1 MPSEHTL
8 TMYAKVLLQKGLN
21 LQQHQI
27 LVINAPVEAHDFVT
41 KVTKEAYEM
50 GAGQV
55 VTNWRSDDLT
65 RLRYE
70 YESLD
75 KFETMPDW
83 SRDFSLHYYRQGA
96 AFLSLI
102 SANPNLMKG
111 IDTAKIFAWQKA
123 RNAALKEYVDGMMAS
138 KTTWLIAA
146 VPSITWGKFL
156 FPEQNDY
163 GAYNLLWEKILYT
176 SRCTGENPLA
186 DWDAHLA
193 ELKKR
198 REWMTNH
205 HFVSLHYTNSRG
217 TDLTVVLPQTHIWQG
232 GMEETSGTTPIL
244 FNANIPTEEIY
255 SAPQADNVNGIVY
268 NTKPLVYNGN
278 IIDDFSLTFKDGKV
292 VEVHAKVGEDVLQ
305 KLVAIDEG
313 ACRLGEVALIPY
325 HSPISLS
332 NILFYETLFDENASC
347 HLALGAAYP
356 TCLEHGGDLTREE
369 ATKAGIN
376 DSMIH
381 VDFMVGS
388 ADLSIVG
395 TKADG
400 TTVPV
405 FINGDWAE

>member
-1 MPSEHTL
+1 MPTFRQKKSIR
-8 TMYAKVLLQKGLN
+8 LLKQTTST
-21 LQQHQI
+21 
-27 LVINAPVEAHDFVT
+27 ASST
-41 KVTKEAYEM
+41 T
-50 GAGQV
+50 
-55 VTNWRSDDLT
+55 RS
-65 RLRYE
+65 
-70 YESLD
+70 
-75 KFETMPDW
+75 
-83 SRDFSLHYYRQGA
+83 
-96 AFLSLI
+96 
-102 SANPNLMKG
+102 
-111 IDTAKIFAWQKA
+111 
-123 RNAALKEYVDGMMAS
+123 
-138 KTTWLIAA
+138 
-146 VPSITWGKFL
+146 
-156 FPEQNDY
+156 
-163 GAYNLLWEKILYT
+163 
-176 SRCTGENPLA
+176 
-186 DWDAHLA
+186 
-193 ELKKR
+193 
-198 REWMTNH
+198 
-205 HFVSLHYTNSRG
+205 
-217 TDLTVVLPQTHIWQG
+217 
-232 GMEETSGTTPIL
+232 
-244 FNANIPTEEIY
+244 
-255 SAPQADNVNGIVY
+255 
-268 NTKPLVYNGN
+268 YNGN